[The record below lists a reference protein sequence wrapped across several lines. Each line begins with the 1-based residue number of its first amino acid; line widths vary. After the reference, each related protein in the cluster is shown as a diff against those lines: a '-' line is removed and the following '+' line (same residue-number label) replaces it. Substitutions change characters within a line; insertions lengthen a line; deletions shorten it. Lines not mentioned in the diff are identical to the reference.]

1 MARRARAPARSSSQE
16 VAREVRSKAAGIAA
30 VALAAAL
37 SGCVAFNLPP
47 TSLNGSA
54 SPSAR
59 AVSVAVAD
67 VNGDGQNDV
76 VVGGGASQAVG
87 WLTGS
92 GTNFSL
98 AGEASI
104 GSGVSKVATA
114 DFNGDGIADVA
125 ALGTSSVRVLFGR
138 NPGGLSA
145 GDGTTIDTGPRSFVA
160 AGDFTGDGKADVA
173 VDLPAIGPSDDGT
186 TYQGAGV
193 RIYPGDGN
201 GGFGPPQDHRFGGPI
216 SSLLCGSDYGPGGG
230 GCLPAAVT
238 ALQAGDVDGDHKLDL
253 VVGLRIDRVRLIDFQ
268 VMGTYAGAG
277 TLANGAAQPCLA
289 GIAAQQPG
297 LDIKALAVGDLNGD
311 GRDDLGVA
319 RSDNKVLLAKA
330 PASGCTFTG
339 FGPGGSF
346 TTVDTLAD
354 PSAALI
360 GDVDGDGKGDL
371 TVLNRGAGNAI
382 VYRGDGAGGFQTSP
396 PYYYVT
402 VPTGAA
408 PAAMAYGKLDA
419 DSKPELVVGDGGES
433 SARVRIFTNAAFN
446 YP

>member
-1 MARRARAPARSSSQE
+1 
-16 VAREVRSKAAGIAA
+16 

-47 TSLNGSA
+47 TTLNGSGDPA
-54 SPSAR
+54 AR
-59 AVSVAVAD
+59 SVSVAVAD
-67 VNGDGQNDV
+67 VNGDGANDV

-92 GTNFSL
+92 GTNFSF

-104 GSGVSKVATA
+104 GSDVKRVATA
-114 DFNGDGIADVA
+114 DFNGDNIADVA
-125 ALGTSSVRVLFGR
+125 ALGASGVRVLFGR
-138 NPGGLSA
+138 SPGGLSA
-145 GDGTTIDTGPRSFVA
+145 GDGTTINTGPRSVLA

-173 VDLPAIGPSDDGT
+173 VDLPATGPSADGT
-186 TYQGAGV
+186 TYDGAGV
-193 RIYPGDGN
+193 RVYPGDGN
-201 GGFGPPQDHRFGGPI
+201 GGFGVPQDHRFGGPV
-216 SSLLCGSDYGPGGG
+216 SSLLCGSDYGDGGG

-238 ALQAGDVDGDHKLDL
+238 TLETGDVDNDGKKDL
-253 VVGLRIDRVRLIDFQ
+253 VVGLRIDRVRLIDFS
-268 VMGTYAGAG
+268 VMSTYAGAG
-277 TLANGAAQPCLA
+277 VLANGASQPCLT

-297 LDIKALAVGDLNGD
+297 LGIKAIAVGDLNGD
-311 GRDDLGVA
+311 GRDDLGVV
-319 RSDNKVLLAKA
+319 RDDNKALLAKA

-339 FGPGGSF
+339 FGAGGAF

-354 PSAALI
+354 PSAAI
-360 GDVDGDGKGDL
+360 IRDVDGDGKGDL

-408 PAAMAYGKLDA
+408 PGSIAYGKLDGDA
-419 DSKPELVVGDGGES
+419 KPDLVVGDGGEP